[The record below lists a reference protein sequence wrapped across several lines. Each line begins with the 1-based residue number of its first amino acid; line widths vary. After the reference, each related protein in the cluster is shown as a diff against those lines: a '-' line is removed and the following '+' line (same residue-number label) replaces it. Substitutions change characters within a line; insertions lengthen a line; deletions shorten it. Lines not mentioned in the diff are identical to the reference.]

1 MQHIKI
7 LIILIN
13 LGILLFKIQQTDQEQ
28 VPLSIIV
35 GILVWVMNIRFLIVL
50 MGIMVCNL
58 QLEEVKQILNYQLEE
73 WKVITGQDGKD

>member
-13 LGILLFKIQQTDQEQ
+13 LVIHLFKIQQTDQEQ
-28 VPLSIIV
+28 AQVNIIL
-35 GILVWVMNIRFLIVL
+35 GILVWVMNIHFLIVL

-58 QLEEVKQILNYQLEE
+58 LLEEVKIILNYQ
-73 WKVITGQDGKD
+73 